1 MRSALFFIWADR
13 LIEANGN
20 IPKNPQWI
28 PRFESDHLSQQEMAA
43 ALSVTLYC
51 AYRIVPVPPPELSI
65 LAAVSN
71 GMSIEFNFTPELH
84 LVDGRI
90 IRNIEDAI
98 VFAREQEAR
107 PGVDRRDE
115 VLHALERAR
124 GREEAHAA
132 AHLFLRW
139 LEELEMVD

>member
-1 MRSALFFIWADR
+1 M
-13 LIEANGN
+13 
-20 IPKNPQWI
+20 WI
-28 PRFESDHLSQQEMAA
+28 VHPDDGSDWA
-43 ALSVTLYC
+43 ALSMSR
-51 AYRIVPVPPPELSI
+51 A
-65 LAAVSN
+65 LAVKCPGTFDSVRGYH

-98 VFAREQEAR
+98 AFAREQEAR

-139 LEELEMVD
+139 LEELEIVE